1 MPKSASYGR
10 RDPEDIPKKRPPAR
24 TRERRFDQLF
34 DQATDLLDERLRTGE
49 ASPTEVTA
57 VLRYASERERADI
70 ARIKAQTTYLEAQAE
85 KARSEAVR
93 EEMFKKAMD
102 AMSRY
107 DGSSRQ

>member
-1 MPKSASYGR
+1 M
-10 RDPEDIPKKRPPAR
+10 
-24 TRERRFDQLF
+24 
-34 DQATDLLDERLRTGE
+34 
-49 ASPTEVTA
+49 
-57 VLRYASERERADI
+57 LRYASERERADI

>member
-1 MPKSASYGR
+1 MPKSASHGR
-10 RDPEDIPKKRPPAR
+10 RDDEDIPEKRPPAR
-24 TRERRFDQLF
+24 TKERRFDQLY
-34 DQATDLLDERLRTGE
+34 DLAADLLDERLRTGE

-70 ARIKAQTTYLEAQAE
+70 ARIKAQTKYLQAQEE

-93 EEMFKKAMD
+93 EELFQAAME

-107 DGSSRQ
+107 DGTARQ